1 MPKGFPVRYY
11 HSYCAPSCLPAGRDP
26 AYPARGGTEL
36 GVHVPVKGSPAFRGI
51 WQRGARADFITI
63 PHPGLNR
70 VKECFMDVFVARA
83 EISKS
88 KPKLPSQDQDT
99 SFADLNQVE
108 FHRHGLA
115 LVPNLSD
122 TRPGVAYLIKDPA
135 NASEVRICSC
145 SIAKRQTCPHIHKLV
160 ELYKAF
166 LKKYGG
172 KFPQEVFRSS
182 LWYRMA
188 DFLADRCRETPK
200 SARLQFV
207 DFESGRM
214 IRVTGSDG
222 REILSYLSQSDDAI
236 RFLERMGQVPEDK
249 VIPHR
254 GSLLDDLAL
263 FTLSDAERTM
273 REMGVK
279 TIRQVLE
286 ESFWFRMAYHCFREL
301 GEEEITLLPAIHEDS
316 GTFTVTCQ
324 RLGGQPVFRMAIL
337 REKVKGFLAT
347 FKELLPNQ
355 HGLTIHPIP
364 LKSIFKISATTE
376 LDLEVRPVIQVL
388 QEGDEAKFFDREDLE
403 RFRYGDLVYI
413 KELGILA
420 ELEPPGRMER
430 RFVAPTR
437 MVLKKSQVPTFL
449 QEFCDDLKEDHHLID
464 ANVKS
469 LRIYDR
475 FDTVEIV
482 PEAIDRDWCWLSF
495 RYGFG
500 NSSISLSE
508 ILRAKKDGQRFIPTR
523 DGWVDCLSQEFQDLD
538 PILNQFSAKRFD
550 DQTNRMKLSRME
562 VLRLRATSSRPM
574 GITGEPEMT
583 SWLQRIFELK
593 PASPLP
599 ELRGL
604 TSTLRPYQKV
614 GVEWLLFLFE
624 NGLGGLLC
632 DDMGMGK
639 THEVMAFLLTLKEHR
654 GVKGPFL
661 VVCPTTVMSH
671 WHHKIS
677 VHAPGLRAAVFHGGQ
692 RDLDETL
699 KKNHVLLT
707 SYGILRN
714 DIEQLK
720 RVPFP
725 VAVFD
730 EIQSIKNQ
738 QTLSHEAATQLGA
751 TMKLGLTGTPIEN
764 YLSELKALLDLTV
777 PGYLGNDEDFDSRY
791 VRPIEMDPT
800 GAKRQTL
807 SRLISPFTLR
817 RLKKTVLKELPE
829 KIEDIRTCSLSEDQV
844 KLYRDA
850 IASRGEGI
858 VDTLKKGRE
867 PIPYIH
873 IFALLNLLKQIC
885 NHPALVNGKVD
896 DFEKYQSGKWDL
908 FRELIDES
916 LESGQKVV
924 VYSQYLGMIRII
936 TQYLQEA
943 GVEFVTLTGSSRN
956 RGDIISRFNDDP
968 NCRVYVG
975 SLKAGGTGVD
985 LVAASVVL
993 HYDRWWNAAK
1003 EDQATDR
1010 VHRIGQRRGVQVF
1023 KLVTEGTLEEKISA
1037 IIERKRNLMD
1047 SIVKEDDP
1055 GLLKTFSRDELIE
1068 MLSPPS
1074 TA

>member
-1 MPKGFPVRYY
+1 M
-11 HSYCAPSCLPAGRDP
+11 
-26 AYPARGGTEL
+26 
-36 GVHVPVKGSPAFRGI
+36 
-51 WQRGARADFITI
+51 ARA
-63 PHPGLNR
+63 
-70 VKECFMDVFVARA
+70 K
-83 EISKS
+83 ISENKS
-88 KPKLPSQDQDT
+88 KLSSQDQNPT
-99 SFADLNQVE
+99 PPLDLNQVE

-115 LVPNLSD
+115 LLPDLSD
-122 TRPGVAYLIKDPA
+122 TRPGVAYLMKDPA
-135 NASEVRICSC
+135 TALDLRICSC
-145 SIAKRQTCPHIHKLV
+145 SIAKRQTCPHIFKLV
-160 ELYKAF
+160 DLYKAF
-166 LKKYGG
+166 LKKNEG
-172 KFPQEVFRSS
+172 KPPQEVFRSS

-200 SARLQFV
+200 SVHLQFV
-207 DFESGRM
+207 DFESRRSL
-214 IRVTGSDG
+214 RVSDSNG
-222 REILSYLSQSDDAI
+222 QEMLSYFSQSADAI
-236 RFLERMGQVPEDK
+236 RFLERLGQVPEDN

-254 GSLLDDLAL
+254 GGLLGDLAL
-263 FTLSDAERTM
+263 FTLSDAEKAM

-301 GEEEITLLPAIHEDS
+301 GEEEITFLPAIHEGS
-316 GTFTVTCQ
+316 GIFTVTCQ
-324 RLGGQPVFRMAIL
+324 PSGGEPVFRMTIP
-337 REKVKGFLAT
+337 RGKVKGFLAT
-347 FKELLPNQ
+347 FKHLLPNQ
-355 HGLTIHPIP
+355 HGLAIHPIP

-376 LDLEVRPVIQVL
+376 LDLEVRPVVQVL
-388 QEGDEAKFFDREDLE
+388 QEGGEAKFFDSEDLE

-413 KELGILA
+413 KDLGILA
-420 ELEPPGRMER
+420 ELEPPGKIDR

-437 MVLKKSQVPTFL
+437 MVLRKSQVPTFL
-449 QEFCDDLKEDHHLID
+449 QELGDDLQKGPHIID
-464 ANVKS
+464 AMVKS
-469 LRIYDR
+469 LKIYSR
-475 FDTVEIV
+475 FDTVKII

-495 RYGFG
+495 SYGFG
-500 NSSISLSE
+500 NSSISLAE
-508 ILRAKKDGQRFIPTR
+508 ILLAKKEGQRFIPTA

-538 PILNQFSAKRFD
+538 PVLNQFSAKRFD
-550 DQTNRMKLSRME
+550 DRTNRMKLSRIE
-562 VLRLRATSSRPM
+562 VLRLKATSSRPM
-574 GITGEPEMT
+574 GITGKPEMT

-593 PASPLP
+593 PVSPLQ
-599 ELRGL
+599 ELKGL

-639 THEVMAFLLTLKEHR
+639 THEVMAFLLSLKEHKS
-654 GVKGPFL
+654 VEGPFL
-661 VVCPTTVMSH
+661 VVCPTTVLSH

-677 VHAPGLRAAVFHGGQ
+677 VHAPGLRAAIFHGGQ
-692 RDLDETL
+692 RDLDEAL
-699 KKNHVLLT
+699 KDNDVLLT

-714 DIEQLK
+714 DIDQLK
-720 RVPFP
+720 KVPFP

-738 QTLSHEAATQLGA
+738 QTLGHEAATNLGA
-751 TMKLGLTGTPIEN
+751 AMKLGLTGTPIEN

-777 PGYLGNDEDFDSRY
+777 PGYLGKDEDFNLQY
-791 VRPIEMDPT
+791 VKPIELDPT

-829 KIEDIRTCSLSEDQV
+829 KIEDIRTCSLSDDQV

-850 IASRGEGI
+850 IASRGKGL
-858 VDTLKKGRE
+858 VDTLKKSKE

-885 NHPALVNGKVD
+885 NHPALVDGKVD

-908 FRELIDES
+908 FKELIEES

-936 TQYLQEA
+936 TRHLEGL

-1037 IIERKRNLMD
+1037 VIERKRNLMD

-1055 GLLKTFSRDELIE
+1055 GLLKTFSREDLIE
-1068 MLSPPS
+1068 MLSPPKEI
-1074 TA
+1074 A